1 MRSMKMKA
9 LFLQNSGN
17 HGKVKTK
24 KKMKRAADGV
34 PIKEGG
40 KQSSGN
46 GNEKKSNVKEI
57 AEFFRKALAIKK
69 EIAYIYLYIQVAF

>member
-1 MRSMKMKA
+1 MRSMKMKV

-34 PIKEGG
+34 PIKEGE
-40 KQSSGN
+40 N
-46 GNEKKSNVKEI
+46 NHRETATRKKATS
-57 AEFFRKALAIKK
+57 KK
-69 EIAYIYLYIQVAF
+69 